1 MRGKKRIGLLFLLI
15 AVVVG
20 GGGLLLAQKALHKT
34 SDTAFCLSCH
44 SMSKPFEEYQGTVH
58 FSNQKGIRAECA
70 DCHIPKSG
78 MDYLFA
84 KLKASKDIYHEFV
97 SGKIDSDDKFE
108 THRQEMAETVWKEL
122 KATDS
127 ATCRSCL
134 LLMPWI
140 LPRKVNLRRKCITKH
155 KRAAKPVSIVIKA
168 LPIFRQK

>member
-108 THRQEMAETVWKEL
+108 AHRQEMAETLQRAVV
-122 KATDS
+122 AI
-127 ATCRSCL
+127 

-155 KRAAKPVSIVIKA
+155 KSTEKPVSIVIKA

>member
-84 KLKASKDIYHEFV
+84 KLKA
-97 SGKIDSDDKFE
+97 
-108 THRQEMAETVWKEL
+108 
-122 KATDS
+122 
-127 ATCRSCL
+127 
-134 LLMPWI
+134 
-140 LPRKVNLRRKCITKH
+140 
-155 KRAAKPVSIVIKA
+155 
-168 LPIFRQK
+168 